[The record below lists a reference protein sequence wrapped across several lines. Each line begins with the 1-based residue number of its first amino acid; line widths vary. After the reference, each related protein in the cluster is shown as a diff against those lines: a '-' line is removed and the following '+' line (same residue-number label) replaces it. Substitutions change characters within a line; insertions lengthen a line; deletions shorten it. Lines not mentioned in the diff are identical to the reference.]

1 MEKSIIINQ
10 TILKNVAK
18 TMVTA
23 VALLSFSTWEA
34 AANSVAQPPSLKI
47 NGYTI
52 FTTALAK
59 QQRRDNG
66 KGGPQPH
73 MGIGASDLSFTAAGK
88 AANGMEYQYMVNF
101 QTYPGASPYVDQ
113 NYVQLHGDF
122 GTVQGGNVVGP
133 EDSMITDGASL
144 IGGANGI
151 DGSLNDVYNYSAGV
165 IKGVDNIGD
174 TNKSTKMAF
183 YSPEVHGV
191 QIGFAYTP
199 NTGRFGDDKLQ
210 NNYGSSDSNTGN
222 ASGIYPLKAHTPYG
236 LRNFAAGI
244 SFKKVIEKW
253 NYGLSAA
260 AITDK
265 SYYAPGGNDQTRY
278 TLNRT
283 KAYQLGAVVGYE
295 RVQVGAGYLDNGK
308 SRLPQNNEMK
318 VDGVSFCNTALGN
331 AGKAW
336 NLGASYTVGAYKFA
350 AAYHRTDRK
359 TDLTNKATSDIYTAT
374 VDVNALQ
381 GLKVFGEV
389 DLISS
394 KTNQAAVNVHQALY
408 NADGKGVKAIPSN
421 SAAVFILGTK
431 VSF

>member
-1 MEKSIIINQ
+1 MNQ

-34 AANSVAQPPSLKI
+34 AADNVAQPPSLKI
-47 NGYTI
+47 NGYAI

-113 NYVQLHGDF
+113 NYVQLRGDF
-122 GTVQGGNVVGP
+122 GTVQGGNVDGVEGT
-133 EDSMITDGASL
+133 MISDGASL

-151 DGSLNDVYNYSAGV
+151 DGSLNDVYNFSAGV

-174 TNKSTKMAF
+174 SGKSTKMAF
-183 YSPEVHGV
+183 YSPEVQGV
-191 QIGFAYTP
+191 QIGVSYTP

-222 ASGIYPLKAHTPYG
+222 GSALYPIKGHTPYG
-236 LRNFAAGI
+236 LRNVAVGI
-244 SFKKVIEKW
+244 SFKKAIEKW

-265 SYYAPGGNDQTRY
+265 SYYAPSNGDQTRY

-308 SRLPQNNEMK
+308 SRLPQNSEMK
-318 VDGVSFCNTALGN
+318 VNGISFGNTALGN

-394 KTNQAAVNVHQALY
+394 KTNQAAVAVHQSLY
-408 NADGKGVKAIPSN
+408 DKDGKGAKAVPSN